1 MKKIFLSLLCL
12 SLFACSDSKVAGG
25 STVETENSIAV
36 RIVYSDSAPASN
48 VLARVRPLWYV
59 KDIDSSLA
67 DDGFSE
73 EYETDSLGYIRINK
87 LSHSKVSLEILQ
99 KNAGVFGMLTSQNLK
114 NSDTLVYRIEKFGA
128 LNGKINLPA
137 GASFAWIQLFGTDRL
152 VKTDSTGNFRV
163 DSLPPVSYRVRAI
176 ISNEESAVG
185 EAVVQVESGLV
196 TDAGTLPAPDSSS
209 EDLTLW
215 AYSRTLP
222 LDSLVSGWMRP
233 LCDTTVG
240 FVRLDTG
247 NFDFSQAMS
256 DGSDLRFVD
265 QSGSRLKYQIAYWDD
280 SLKQAVVRVLLNGA
294 PDIQNVRMLWGRS
307 AAINE
312 NYQTIWNSLP
322 DSLIQELYTLDID
335 DFESGDLK
343 ANMKPPVFAHSWYY
357 MLQDT
362 SVTAVPSVDSAL
374 SGIVEA
380 GGGRSGYAFHWKTSS
395 SNGHWS
401 FLGMRLDSTA
411 KNWEHLDS
419 VVYYVRGSGEYSF
432 GIEALNELS
441 GKALFFDSLRTE
453 WTRVRV
459 RPSDFVAADSNGG
472 NIGWYLVRQKVTNI
486 TFCAIGNAEIWID
499 DVRIYGLNRDDVE

>member
-1 MKKIFLSLLCL
+1 MKKIFLPLLCL

-36 RIVYSDSAPASN
+36 RIVYSDSTPAVN
-48 VLARVRPLWYV
+48 ATARVRPLWYV
-59 KDIDSSLA
+59 KDIDSSSA
-67 DDGFSE
+67 EDAFAE

-87 LSHSKVSLEILQ
+87 LSHGKVSLEILQ
-99 KNAGVFGMLTSQNLK
+99 KNAGVFG
-114 NSDTLVYRIEKFGA
+114 A
-128 LNGKINLPA
+128 LNGKIDLPA

-152 VKTDSTGNFRV
+152 VKTDSAGNFRV
-163 DSLPPVSYRVRAI
+163 DSLPPASYRVRAI
-176 ISNEESAVG
+176 ISNEESAVA

-196 TDAGTLPAPDSSS
+196 TEAGTLPAPDSSN
-209 EDLTLW
+209 EDLALW

-233 LCDTTVG
+233 LRDTTVG

-247 NFDFSQAMS
+247 NFDFSQTMS

-265 QSGSRLKYQIAYWDD
+265 QSGNRLKYQIAYWDD
-280 SLKQAVVRVLLNGA
+280 SLKLAVVRVLLNGA

-307 AAINE
+307 AAVNE
-312 NYQTIWNSLP
+312 NYQAIWNSLP

-343 ANMKPPVFAHSWYY
+343 SDMKPPVSAHSWYY

-395 SNGHWS
+395 ANGHWS
-401 FLGMRLDSTA
+401 FLGMRMDSTA

-419 VVYYVRGSGEYSF
+419 VVHYVRGSGQYSF
-432 GIEALNELS
+432 GIEALDELS

-459 RPSDFVAADSNGG
+459 RPSDFIAADSNGG

-486 TFCAIGNAEIWID
+486 TFSAIGNAEIWID